1 MSGEVKT
8 KKKFA
13 NGKVKKAEEAE
24 DNGISVS
31 AGKGKEKTVA
41 GGASLCTKMIF
52 FLLLAAL
59 ALVIS
64 LFLLDYQQGQ
74 LQEFRSQLPP
84 EVRDVMDKVAKATGD
99 LSAQVRKAY
108 ARALVKVEELSSQV
122 PVGDKTLA
130 DILFSD
136 KKPQVQYSMY
146 MILTLYFI

>member
-13 NGKVKKAEEAE
+13 NGKVKKAEAEGTGAE

-31 AGKGKEKTVA
+31 AGKGKEKTIA
-41 GGASLCTKMIF
+41 GASLCTKMIF

-74 LQEFRSQLPP
+74 LQEFRSQLPS
-84 EVRDVMDKVAKATGD
+84 EVRDVMDKVAKATGE
-99 LSAQVRKAY
+99 LSVKVRQAY

-122 PVGDKTLA
+122 PVGDKNLA
-130 DILFSD
+130 DILFSG
-136 KKPQVQYSMY
+136 KKPQVR
-146 MILTLYFI
+146 IKR